1 MVASTCVAVTVLPG
15 LTARLSSLVV
25 PLMRSKA
32 RSALCTASN
41 CPTTLTVELRLPCRT
56 GTTCVKP
63 PLAGVAFV
71 AMRF

>member
-15 LTARLSSLVV
+15 FTARLSSLVV

-41 CPTTLTVELRLPCRT
+41 CPTTLTFVFRLPCRT

-63 PLAGVAFV
+63 PLAGLAFV